1 MIYLFDKTNAAI
13 LEILP
18 RMQKLGINKVDFSD
32 GIVAVGFDDHP
43 EPSSETVT
51 PLGFFGDMMDAGVS
65 LDLRG
70 LLHRAS
76 IDCKWGPFSEASPG
90 KLMDYI
96 AEQHTQKTYFQGV
109 DPWFLAFECKWM
121 NVLDR
126 YIDFVSK
133 MCEVANRK
141 LKIHIEGGR
150 LDYASGEAWIEI
162 RHNDDDSLERWEI
175 GQPGKF
181 LTGELYNHLRRL
193 AIRRGG
199 DQRFWN
205 YCDGDEALFVTF
217 ASARFMDGLPLAA
230 RSLFTEAWQGAE
242 KT

>member
-1 MIYLFDKTNAAI
+1 MNFHSDTNAAI
-13 LEILP
+13 RSILTQ
-18 RMQKLGINKVDFSD
+18 MKTSDMTKADFTADSFS
-32 GIVAVGFDDHP
+32 VRF
-43 EPSSETVT
+43 EPPSKSPPATLT
-51 PLGFFGDMMDAGVS
+51 PLGFFGDMEDAGVS

-76 IDCKWGPFSEASPG
+76 IDCKWGPFSEASAG

-96 AEQHTQKTYFQGV
+96 AEQHTQKTYFQGI

-126 YIDFVSK
+126 YVDFVSK

-150 LDYASGEAWIEI
+150 LDYGSGEAWIEI
-162 RHNDDDSLERWEI
+162 RHRDDNSIERWGI
-175 GQPGKF
+175 GQPGKY
-181 LTGELYNHLRRL
+181 LTGELYNHLRQL
-193 AIRRGG
+193 ATKRGG
-199 DQRFWN
+199 EERFWN
-205 YCDGDEALFVTF
+205 YCDGDENLIVTF
-217 ASARFMDGLPLAA
+217 ASTRFMDGLPRAA
-230 RSLFTEAWQGAE
+230 RSLFTEEWQGAE